1 MKEEKNTE
9 QPQETL
15 GQVLK
20 QHREKAG
27 MSLEQLAGALKLSVL
42 QLQRLEN
49 DEHTLLGNSFF
60 HSLLQK

>member
-1 MKEEKNTE
+1 MNEEKNTE

-42 QLQRLEN
+42 QLQR
-49 DEHTLLGNSFF
+49 
-60 HSLLQK
+60 